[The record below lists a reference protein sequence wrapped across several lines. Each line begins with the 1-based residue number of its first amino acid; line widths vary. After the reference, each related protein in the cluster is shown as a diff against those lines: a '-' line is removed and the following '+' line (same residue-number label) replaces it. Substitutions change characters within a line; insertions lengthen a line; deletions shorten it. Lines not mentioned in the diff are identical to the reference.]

1 MKDGVKVIVLSGL
14 TVAAL
19 TTAGRVLMQRI
30 RVKREAAF
38 LEEMSAKETPRIME
52 DE

>member
-19 TTAGRVLMQRI
+19 TTAGRAMMQYI
-30 RVKREAAF
+30 RVKREREY
-38 LEEMSAKETPRIME
+38 LEELGAKKTPHIME
-52 DE
+52 E